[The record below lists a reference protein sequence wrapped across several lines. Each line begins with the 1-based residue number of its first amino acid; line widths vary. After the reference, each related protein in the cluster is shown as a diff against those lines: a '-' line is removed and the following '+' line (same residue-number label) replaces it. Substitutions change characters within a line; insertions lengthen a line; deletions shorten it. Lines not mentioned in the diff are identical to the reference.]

1 MEIARTHI
9 PYYGIFIILGIIL
22 GFLYIYKSLI
32 KDGYKDKNIRLYFL
46 LYITISFVFGKIF
59 TLVTDKNST
68 SFITAGLSSYGGLI
82 GVILG
87 AFIFESI
94 LSTDKKLI
102 KYSII
107 SLPLVY
113 GVSKLGC
120 FMAGCCFGIPYNGFL
135 SVKYID
141 GININLF
148 PVQLVEATTFI
159 LLFIIINK
167 YNNNKNIIYIT
178 IILSA
183 LLKFSLDFLRYEHI
197 SKTITTNQIVSLTII
212 LITIILYLYNFLT
225 KRKKMI

>member
-120 FMAGCCFGIPYNGFL
+120 FMAGCCFGIPYNGFCQFHRL
-135 SVKYID
+135 CDKI
-141 GININLF
+141 
-148 PVQLVEATTFI
+148 
-159 LLFIIINK
+159 
-167 YNNNKNIIYIT
+167 
-178 IILSA
+178 
-183 LLKFSLDFLRYEHI
+183 
-197 SKTITTNQIVSLTII
+197 
-212 LITIILYLYNFLT
+212 
-225 KRKKMI
+225 